1 VEAGSCASDRVS
13 LAASGTG
20 EVYVV
25 VSFISGKVMFCV
37 FGSRSNRIMS
47 RYFGAIARS
56 VSWNWTEKLGV
67 VLLGLR
73 VAHSSFLERSQAAV
87 CVLSAVLQDGR

>member
-1 VEAGSCASDRVS
+1 
-13 LAASGTG
+13 
-20 EVYVV
+20 
-25 VSFISGKVMFCV
+25 
-37 FGSRSNRIMS
+37 MS

-56 VSWNWTEKLGV
+56 VSWNRTEKLGV

-87 CVLSAVLQDGR
+87 CVLSAALQDGR